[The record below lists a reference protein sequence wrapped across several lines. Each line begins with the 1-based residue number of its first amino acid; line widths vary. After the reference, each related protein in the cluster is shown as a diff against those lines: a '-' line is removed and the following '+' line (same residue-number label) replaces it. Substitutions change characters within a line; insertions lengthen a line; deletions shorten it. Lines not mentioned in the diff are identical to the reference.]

1 MGLVIGLLE
10 CAVGN
15 LDDERSMNAQ
25 LSRALVK
32 QYIAMKEAG
41 YKDDDD
47 VDDILM
53 KDENEKLR
61 LKVNFNKIKMF

>member
-1 MGLVIGLLE
+1 MGFVKGLLE

-41 YKDDDD
+41 YKDNDD

-53 KDENEKLR
+53 KDENEKLQ
-61 LKVNFNKIKMF
+61 LNVNFNKISKF

>member
-1 MGLVIGLLE
+1 MGLVKGLLE
-10 CAVGN
+10 CAVCN

-53 KDENEKLR
+53 KDENEKLQ
-61 LKVNFNKIKMF
+61 LNVNFNKISTF

>member
-15 LDDERSMNAQ
+15 LDDERSMNSQ

-41 YKDDDD
+41 YKDNDD

-61 LKVNFNKIKMF
+61 LNVNFNKIKG

>member
-1 MGLVIGLLE
+1 MGSVKGLLE

-53 KDENEKLR
+53 KDENEKLQ
-61 LKVNFNKIKMF
+61 LNVNFNKISKF

>member
-53 KDENEKLR
+53 KDENEKLQ
-61 LKVNFNKIKMF
+61 LNVNFNKISKF

>member
-1 MGLVIGLLE
+1 MGLVKGLLE

-15 LDDERSMNAQ
+15 LDNERSMNAQ

-53 KDENEKLR
+53 KDENEKLQ
-61 LKVNFNKIKMF
+61 LNVNFNKISKF

>member
-1 MGLVIGLLE
+1 MGFVKGLLE

-53 KDENEKLR
+53 KDENEKLQ
-61 LKVNFNKIKMF
+61 LNVNFNKISTF

>member
-15 LDDERSMNAQ
+15 LYNERSMNAQ

-41 YKDDDD
+41 YKDDDE

-53 KDENEKLR
+53 KDENEKLQ
-61 LKVNFNKIKMF
+61 LKINFNKISTF

>member
-1 MGLVIGLLE
+1 MGLVIGLLK

-53 KDENEKLR
+53 KDENEKLQ
-61 LKVNFNKIKMF
+61 LNVNFNKISKF

>member
-15 LDDERSMNAQ
+15 LDDERSMNSQ

-41 YKDDDD
+41 YKDNDD

-61 LKVNFNKIKMF
+61 LNVNFNKIKMF

>member
-1 MGLVIGLLE
+1 MVIGLLE

>member
-1 MGLVIGLLE
+1 MGLVKGLLE

-15 LDDERSMNAQ
+15 LDDERSINAQ
-25 LSRALVK
+25 FSRALVK

-53 KDENEKLR
+53 KDENEKLQ
-61 LKVNFNKIKMF
+61 LNVNFNKISTF

>member
-1 MGLVIGLLE
+1 MGLVKGLLE

-15 LDDERSMNAQ
+15 LDDARSMNAQ
-25 LSRALVK
+25 LSRASVR

-53 KDENEKLR
+53 KDENEKLQ
-61 LKVNFNKIKMF
+61 LNVNFNKISKF

>member
-1 MGLVIGLLE
+1 MVIGLLE

-53 KDENEKLR
+53 KDENEKLQ
-61 LKVNFNKIKMF
+61 LNVNFNKISKF

>member
-1 MGLVIGLLE
+1 MVIRLLE

-15 LDDERSMNAQ
+15 LDDERSMNSQ

-41 YKDDDD
+41 YKDDND

-53 KDENEKLR
+53 MDDYEKLR
-61 LKVNFNKIKMF
+61 LKVNFNKITMF

>member
-1 MGLVIGLLE
+1 MGLVKGLLE

-53 KDENEKLR
+53 KDENEKLQ
-61 LKVNFNKIKMF
+61 LNVNFNKISKF

>member
-1 MGLVIGLLE
+1 MGLVKGLLE

-15 LDDERSMNAQ
+15 LDDERSINAQ
-25 LSRALVK
+25 ISRALVK

-53 KDENEKLR
+53 KDENEKLQ
-61 LKVNFNKIKMF
+61 LNVNFNKISKF

>member
-1 MGLVIGLLE
+1 MGLVKGLLE

-32 QYIAMKEAG
+32 QYIA
-41 YKDDDD
+41 
-47 VDDILM
+47 
-53 KDENEKLR
+53 
-61 LKVNFNKIKMF
+61 VNYPQAEDLWACHEQSSS

>member
-1 MGLVIGLLE
+1 MVIGLLE

-15 LDDERSMNAQ
+15 LDDERSMNSQ

-41 YKDDDD
+41 DKDDDD

-53 KDENEKLR
+53 KDENEKLQ
-61 LKVNFNKIKMF
+61 LNVNFNKISMF

>member
-1 MGLVIGLLE
+1 MGLVIGLLK

-32 QYIAMKEAG
+32 QCITMKEAG

-53 KDENEKLR
+53 R
-61 LKVNFNKIKMF
+61 TKVAVILPNF

>member
-1 MGLVIGLLE
+1 MGLVKGLLE

-15 LDDERSMNAQ
+15 LDDERSMNSQ

>member
-1 MGLVIGLLE
+1 MGLVIGVLE

-15 LDDERSMNAQ
+15 LDDERSMNSQ

-41 YKDDDD
+41 YKDNDD

-61 LKVNFNKIKMF
+61 LNVNFNKIKMF